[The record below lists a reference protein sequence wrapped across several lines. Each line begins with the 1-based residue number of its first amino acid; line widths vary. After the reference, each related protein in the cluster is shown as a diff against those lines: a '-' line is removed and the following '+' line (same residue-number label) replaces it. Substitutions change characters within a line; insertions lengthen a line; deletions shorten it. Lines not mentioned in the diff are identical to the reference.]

1 MAPCGSCASDKR
13 ELQAT
18 QSLKMIL
25 AVTWTLKASILAFS
39 FLVWMCSLYFLLIHF
54 NELAS
59 FGIISTKCLITK
71 RIKRWREER
80 KALTGR
86 ESWGVG
92 WAMRN
97 VCRGWRA
104 NGAAVAADRSLL
116 HQLLAGGG
124 SYQAGSSI
132 FTDCLKKKCNKM
144 VAQDLGLCCY
154 EMKRMGTEEKDERK
168 IWEKLFHWRLPAKGL
183 RGGRD
188 RLQAASASVPTCD
201 GPGGRVR
208 AQHARSWASTCPPR
222 GCLNCSLPWNAHMRL
237 DFTTARTLAGAKLAL
252 SY

>member
-25 AVTWTLKASILAFS
+25 AVTWTLKDSILAFS
-39 FLVWMCSLYFLLIHF
+39 VLVWMCSLYFLLIHF

-59 FGIISTKCLITK
+59 FSIISAKCLITK

-132 FTDCLKKKCNKM
+132 FTDCLKKNAIKWWP
-144 VAQDLGLCCY
+144 
-154 EMKRMGTEEKDERK
+154 K
-168 IWEKLFHWRLPAKGL
+168 IWGFVVTRWREWELRRRMKERSGRSCSTGGCQRKACGAAETGSKLPPLRCRRVTGPAAGWEPSTHGAEP
-183 RGGRD
+183 RHAHHG
-188 RLQAASASVPTCD
+188 AAWIAPCLETHTC
-201 GPGGRVR
+201 G
-208 AQHARSWASTCPPR
+208 
-222 GCLNCSLPWNAHMRL
+222 
-237 DFTTARTLAGAKLAL
+237 
-252 SY
+252 

>member
-132 FTDCLKKKCNKM
+132 FTDCLKKNAIKWWP
-144 VAQDLGLCCY
+144 
-154 EMKRMGTEEKDERK
+154 K
-168 IWEKLFHWRLPAKGL
+168 IWGFVVTRWREWELRRRMKERSGRSCSTGGCQRKACGAAETGSKLPPLWCRRVTGPAVGWEPSTHGAEPQ
-183 RGGRD
+183 RAHHG
-188 RLQAASASVPTCD
+188 AAWIAPCLEMHTC
-201 GPGGRVR
+201 G
-208 AQHARSWASTCPPR
+208 
-222 GCLNCSLPWNAHMRL
+222 
-237 DFTTARTLAGAKLAL
+237 
-252 SY
+252 